1 LKFSQG
7 QSYKMRSSFAGENMM
22 TTAKP
27 LGWILKNIVLIALV
41 ISALV
46 LQSAQ
51 KTQAALN
58 SAPKPRIL
66 VLHSYH
72 PGFTWSDKIS
82 DGIRSTLQEHK
93 NQIEL
98 IFEFLD
104 ARRIY
109 TDKYF
114 TKLQELFKV
123 KYADRKI
130 DVIIC
135 ADDHALNFAIK
146 QDLFAEVPLV
156 FCSVSGYDPKMRYG
170 HKLTGLQ
177 ESIDIKATLDTALAL
192 HPGTRQVAVITDM
205 TRTGRALKQKASQVF
220 KGYEPQ
226 MSFAYLEDLTIDDL
240 KYRVSELPT
249 DTIIFLFIF
258 SRDKDGRVLS
268 HEHNLKILRDNCN
281 VPIYAVW
288 EFYLGHGIM
297 GGKLTSGI
305 AEGKAAAKLALRIL
319 QGENVSDIPLQESPT
334 QYMFDFEQLKRFN
347 ISTSSLPIPSLVIN
361 KPFSFYETFKRLI
374 WGVIGVISV
383 LIVIITVLLYNIIL
397 RKRAEASL
405 IVSEEKF
412 STAFSAGPDAILITA
427 VDDGKVIDANE
438 QFFNTTGYTRDE
450 VIGKT
455 AKEINNWAVAD
466 DRQVFVDTLQKTGQI
481 DNMETYFRHKDGT
494 IAPYLI
500 SARSVVISGGNCIIS
515 ITRDISDRK
524 KYEETLHQYERI
536 VDTSNDLMS
545 LIDTNY
551 VYQAVNETYLK
562 AYKKKRAAIIGYTV
576 QEFLGKNVFE
586 KIVRPNMER
595 CFAGETV
602 NYESWFEF
610 PGWGRRY
617 MVVTYYPFF
626 NENKTVIGVVVNSRN
641 ITRTKQLEAQLIQS
655 QKLEALGTLAGGIAH
670 DFNNLLMGIQGRTN
684 LIAQGNPSSD
694 TVLEHLKGIEEH
706 IKSASDLTRQLLGI
720 ARGGKYETKPIDLND
735 LVTNTTNMFG
745 RTKKELTIHKKLHT
759 LLWPVEVDQRQ
770 IEQVLL
776 NLLVNAW
783 QAMPAGGS
791 IYLQT
796 ENTVVDENYSVLHQL
811 NPGRFVKLSVT
822 DTGVGMDAA
831 TQQRIFDPFFTT
843 KEMGRGTGL
852 GLASVY
858 GIIKN
863 HGGVITVHSEKGEGA
878 TFKIYLPASE
888 KEVIV
893 AEAVISK
900 VEKGS
905 EMILLVDDERLILDV
920 GKPMLESLGYSVLSA
935 ESGKDAVEIVKEKKD
950 ELDLV
955 ILDMIMPQVDG
966 EQAYDLIKE
975 IVPNMKV
982 LLSSGYSIN
991 GQAQKILDK
1000 GCDGFIQKPFNMVEL
1015 SRKIRTIIGQ

>member
-1 LKFSQG
+1 
-7 QSYKMRSSFAGENMM
+7 MRSILAGEIMM
-22 TTAKP
+22 MIAKP
-27 LGWILKNIVLIALV
+27 SGWILKKIVLLAL
-41 ISALV
+41 ILSALAAPPLV
-46 LQSAQ
+46 Q
-51 KTQAALN
+51 KARADLN
-58 SAPKPRIL
+58 SAPKQRIL

-72 PGFTWSDKIS
+72 YGFTWSDKIS
-82 DGIRSTLQEHK
+82 EGIRSTLQEHK

-109 TDKYF
+109 TDEYF
-114 TKLQELFKV
+114 AKFRELFKV

-135 ADDHALNFAIK
+135 SDDHALNFAIK
-146 QDLFAEVPLV
+146 QDLFSDLPLV
-156 FCSVSGYDPKMRYG
+156 FCSISGYDPRMRRG
-170 HKLTGLQ
+170 RKLTGLQ
-177 ESIDIKATLDTALAL
+177 ESIEIKATMDTALTL

-205 TRTGRALKQKASQVF
+205 PRTGRALKQKANKVF
-220 KGYEPQ
+220 KEYEPRI
-226 MSFAYLEDLTIDDL
+226 SFAYLEDLTVDEL
-240 KYRVSELPT
+240 KSRVSELPT

-281 VPIYAVW
+281 LPIYAAW

-297 GGKLTSGI
+297 GGKLTSGM

-319 QGENVSDIPLQESPT
+319 QGENASDIPLQKSPT
-334 QYMFDFEQLKRFN
+334 QYMFDYEQLKRFN
-347 ISTSSLPIPSLVIN
+347 ISASSLPIPSLIIN
-361 KPFSFYETFKRLI
+361 KPFSFYETFKRLT

-383 LIVIITVLLYNIIL
+383 LIVIITVLLYNIRL

-438 QFFNTTGYTRDE
+438 QFFNTTGYTRDG

-455 AKEINNWAVAD
+455 AKEINNWAIAN
-466 DRQVFVDTLQKTGQI
+466 DRQVFVDTLQKTGHV

-494 IAPYLI
+494 KAPYLI
-500 SARSVVISGGNCIIS
+500 SARRIKISDGNCIIS

-545 LIDTNY
+545 LIDFKY
-551 VYQAVNETYLK
+551 VYQAVNETYLN
-562 AYKKKRAAIIGYTV
+562 AYKKRREEIIGYSV
-576 QEFLGKNVFE
+576 QEFLGEDVFE
-586 KIVRPNMER
+586 KTVRANLGR
-595 CFAGETV
+595 CFTGETV

-610 PGWGRRY
+610 PGWGKRY

-626 NENKTVIGVVVNSRN
+626 NEDKIVIGVVVNSRD
-641 ITRTKQLEAQLIQS
+641 ITRTTQLEAQLMQS

-684 LIAQGNPSSD
+684 LITQENSSD
-694 TVLEHLKGIEEH
+694 TTLEHLKEIDAH
-706 IKSASDLTRQLLGI
+706 IKSASDLTRQLLGF
-720 ARGGKYETKPIDLND
+720 ARGGKYETKPINLND
-735 LVTNTTNMFG
+735 LVTNTANMFG
-745 RTKKELTIHKKLHT
+745 RTKKELTINKKFHT
-759 LLWPVEVDQRQ
+759 PLWPVEADQRQ

-776 NLLVNAW
+776 NLLVNSW
-783 QAMPAGGS
+783 QAMPDGGT

-796 ENTVVDENYSVLHQL
+796 KNTVVDDNYSPLHQV
-811 NPGRFVKLSVT
+811 NPGRFVKLTIT

-831 TQQRIFDPFFTT
+831 TQHRIFDPFFTT
-843 KEMGRGTGL
+843 KEIGRGTGL

-863 HGGVITVHSEKGEGA
+863 HGGAITVYSEKNRGA
-878 TFKIYLPASE
+878 TFDIYLPASE

-893 AEAVISK
+893 AEAVNSQ
-900 VEKGS
+900 VEKGN
-905 EMILLVDDERLILDV
+905 EMILLVDDERLIVDV
-920 GKPMLESLGYSVLSA
+920 GKPMLENLGYRVLSA
-935 ESGKDAVEIVKEKKD
+935 ESGKEAVEIIREKKD
-950 ELDLV
+950 EIDMV
-955 ILDMIMPQVDG
+955 ILDMIMPQIDG
-966 EQAYDLIKE
+966 EKAYELIKE
-975 IVPNMKV
+975 ISPNMKV
-982 LLSSGYSIN
+982 LLSSGYSVD
-991 GQAQKILDK
+991 GQAQKILNK
-1000 GCDGFIQKPFNMVEL
+1000 GCNGFIQKPFSMVEL
-1015 SRKIRTIIGQ
+1015 SRKIRTIIDQ